1 MVRKKI
7 QQNVKIFSSNKRLEH
22 LVFNFSFMDWLR
34 SIKGLKMDIKEVKT
48 AIKIGQF
55 QLKKNHKNKIEIIY
69 NKYLGKEVLTDD
81 SPRIYFFV
89 IDGIIK
95 KIGGSQSIGGIKA
108 TMSFYVNA
116 MQGSPGPPRYVLHL
130 LIEKKLIN
138 KSKVELFMIS
148 SKKIIAEVYG
158 LFESKKLEIA
168 SFKEMENLCK
178 SDYYKIEKKYPDWN
192 FQENNTDYPK
202 DEYLKYLE
210 HHRKRQS
217 KKH

>member
-1 MVRKKI
+1 M
-7 QQNVKIFSSNKRLEH
+7 STHRL
-22 LVFNFSFMDWLR
+22 
-34 SIKGLKMDIKEVKT
+34 
-48 AIKIGQF
+48 
-55 QLKKNHKNKIEIIY
+55 
-69 NKYLGKEVLTDD
+69 KYKYWWGYW
-81 SPRIYFFV
+81 RI
-89 IDGIIK
+89 
-95 KIGGSQSIGGIKA
+95 
-108 TMSFYVNA
+108 
-116 MQGSPGPPRYVLHL
+116 
-130 LIEKKLIN
+130 
-138 KSKVELFMIS
+138 IS

-217 KKH
+217 KKHWRTYFIF